1 MVTDGGGWTVIQR
14 RGVPI
19 PEESAGIRES
29 FARNWDEYEKGFGSL
44 SGDFWLGKTFKPL
57 YVLLYSS
64 LMGIILKMILI
75 IDFVGLSKIV
85 ILCKLGIQELRIDLT
100 NWSGE
105 TRFAHYQYFKI
116 SNATQLYTLN
126 VKEYSGTAGKFN

>member
-44 SGDFWLGKTFKPL
+44 SGDFWLGKKFKPM
-57 YVLLYSS
+57 YYC
-64 LMGIILKMILI
+64 
-75 IDFVGLSKIV
+75 IV
-85 ILCKLGIQELRIDLT
+85 
-100 NWSGE
+100 
-105 TRFAHYQYFKI
+105 
-116 SNATQLYTLN
+116 
-126 VKEYSGTAGKFN
+126 V